1 MISTGVN
8 PMMMQPPPWPALR
21 DELQLNMA
29 GSNRDGSPAWH
40 LTDPVRNLF
49 FRLGWL
55 EIEILKRWQ
64 MADAGKIAHAIC
76 QQTTLQPEEED
87 VNDFVGFLQQQ
98 QLLRT
103 ARYRPESSVWKRLLH
118 SYLFVR
124 IPLIHPDK
132 MLRRLLPVVN
142 FLFSKAFLTLTLMA
156 SITGLFLA
164 LRQWD
169 NVIAGLHNSVSWHG
183 AIAFAVALVFSK
195 CWHELGHAFTAARHR
210 VRVGHMGVA
219 LLVMLPMAY
228 TDTGE
233 SWKLSRSGERLKIAC
248 AGIVAELVLAG
259 WATLLWSLAPEGSV
273 KNALFFLATT
283 AWVMTIV
290 VNASPFMRF
299 DGYYIL
305 SDYLDF
311 PGLHERA
318 GNWAKRAMRRTLWGL
333 DDPRP
338 ENVSPAFALFLTLF
352 AFATWIY
359 RLILFIGIAVV
370 VYHAF
375 FKALGVVLFLIEI
388 ITFVVHPMFR
398 ELKICWSRRQEM
410 PRRHRLRLVLVLFV
424 AGMILFTPWS
434 GKVSLHGVLE
444 AGVVQPV
451 YTPFA
456 ARLAKVLVKEG
467 QVVSVNQPL
476 FELEAPLPETSAH
489 KASELRQAWESSAR
503 GALGLD
509 KNGPAR
515 QVMAEQMAR
524 EFSLQQS
531 AGSSELQR
539 LKLLSATSG
548 VVEDMDHAVGPGSW
562 IAPDTRIA
570 SVVNANRWRVK
581 ALVGEEDLLR
591 LESGAPVKVWLAGQW
606 LPLNGKV
613 VAIDNS
619 AVIRLPSILLAK
631 DHGGPIALS
640 PTHAKKDLHPEGV
653 WYRVS
658 IEGLASGHDPLREG
672 IVTVSIESK
681 KESLAHQWFNSA
693 ILTLIQQTGLGKEG

>member
-1 MISTGVN
+1 MIPSALEA
-8 PMMMQPPPWPALR
+8 MAQKSPPWPALR
-21 DELQLNMA
+21 DELQLSSA
-29 GSNRDGSPAWH
+29 GRNRDGSPAWH

-64 MADAGKIAHAIC
+64 MADAAVIADTIR

-87 VNDFVGFLQQQ
+87 VSDFVAFLQQQ

-103 ARYRPESSVWKRLLH
+103 ARYRPGETVWKRLLH

-124 IPLIHPDK
+124 IPLIHPDR
-132 MLRRLLPVVN
+132 MLRRLLPMVRV
-142 FLFSKAFLTLTLMA
+142 LFSQAFLLLTLVVSA
-156 SITGLFLA
+156 VGLFLA
-164 LRQWD
+164 IRQWD
-169 NVIAGLHNSVSWHG
+169 NVVAGLHNSVSWHG
-183 AIAFAVALVFSK
+183 ALGFAVALVLSK
-195 CWHELGHAFTAARHR
+195 CWHELGHAFTAARHG

-248 AGIVAELVLAG
+248 AGIVAELILAG
-259 WATLLWSLAPEGSV
+259 WATLLWSLAPEGPV
-273 KNALFFLATT
+273 KNAFFFLATT
-283 AWVMTIV
+283 AWIMTV
-290 VNASPFMRF
+290 AVNASPFMRF

-318 GNWAKRAMRRTLWGL
+318 GNWAKRAMRRVLWGL

-338 ENVSPAFALFLTLF
+338 ENLSPGFALFLTLF

-388 ITFVVHPMFR
+388 ITFVVQPMFR
-398 ELKICWSRRQEM
+398 ELKVCWSRRREM
-410 PRRHRLRLVLVLFV
+410 PRRHRMRLALVLAVV
-424 AGMILFTPWS
+424 AVVVFTPWS
-434 GKVSLHGVLE
+434 GKVTLHGVLE

-456 ARLAKVLVKEG
+456 ARLSDVLVQEG
-467 QVVSVNQPL
+467 QTVALNQPL
-476 FELEAPLPETSAH
+476 FELDAPLPETSVH
-489 KASELRQAWESSAR
+489 KASELREAWEANAR

-509 KNGPAR
+509 KDGPAR

-524 EFSLQQS
+524 EFAQQQN
-531 AGSSELQR
+531 AGSGELKR
-539 LKLLSATSG
+539 LKLLAATSG
-548 VVEDMDHAVGPGSW
+548 VIEDVDRTVTPGSW

-570 SVVNANRWRVK
+570 SVVNAHRWRVK
-581 ALVGEEDLLR
+581 ALAGEEDLLR
-591 LESGAPVKVWLAGQW
+591 LHDGARVKVWLPGQW
-606 LPLNGKV
+606 QPLTGEV
-613 VAIDNS
+613 TSIDNS
-619 AVIRLPSILLAK
+619 AVTRLPSLLLAK
-631 DHGGPIALS
+631 DHGGPIALN
-640 PTHAKKDLHPEGV
+640 PTHAKKDLRPEGV

-658 IEGLASGHDPLREG
+658 IEGRTPEHGGVREG
-672 IVTVSIESK
+672 RVTVSIVSE
-681 KESLAHQWFNSA
+681 KESLARRWLNSA
-693 ILTLIQQTGLGKEG
+693 MLTLIQQTGLGKEG